1 MVLTQLKTAIIGY
14 LGKINL
20 EKAILFMMTWVIFN
34 LALFLAAYFLGSIPT
49 GYLVGKI
56 LKGIDLRQ
64 EGSGSTGATN
74 VLRTLGTGPAIFV
87 LCVDVLKGVGAIALV
102 KWTYYLDITSKLA
115 PLPILEGWLPWMI
128 TAAGLLAVVGHSRSI
143 WLGFA
148 GGKSV
153 ATSLGVLL
161 AMSWVVGLAT
171 LGVFALCLAISRIVS
186 VSSIAGAIA
195 VSGIMY
201 ATHQPLPFI
210 LFGLAGGIYVIWR
223 HRSNIQRI
231 LDGTEPRIGQKLETA
246 TNE

>member
-1 MVLTQLKTAIIGY
+1 
-14 LGKINL
+14 
-20 EKAILFMMTWVIFN
+20 MMNWVIFN
-34 LALFLAAYFLGSIPT
+34 LSLFLAAYLLGSIPT
-49 GYLVGKI
+49 GYLVGRI
-56 LKGIDLRQ
+56 FKGIDLRQ

-74 VLRTLGTGPAIFV
+74 VLRTLGKGPAIFV
-87 LCVDVLKGVGAIALV
+87 LSVDVLKGVGAIALV
-102 KWTYYLDITSKLA
+102 KWAYYLDFTSKLA
-115 PLPILEGWLPWMI
+115 PLPILENWLPWMI

-171 LGVFALCLAISRIVS
+171 LGVFALSLAISRIVS
-186 VSSIAGAIA
+186 LSSIAGAIA

-210 LFGLAGGIYVIWR
+210 LFAIAGGIYVIWR
-223 HRSNIQRI
+223 HRSNIQR
-231 LDGTEPRIGQKLETA
+231 LLEGTEPRIGQKLETA